1 MGLFSKKIT
10 VYKEKGCRAD
20 WKAAKRLLKEHGID
34 FSSTELPSEAPTCGC
49 GAKLDIRDF
58 GPKGKIDR
66 NFYYIDVAERRVP
79 GQRAAGRPGADF
91 LLTPGQVSYNMEGR
105 NYQRLE

>member
-1 MGLFSKKIT
+1 MMGFFSKKIT
-10 VYKEKGCRAD
+10 VYKEKGGRAD
-20 WKAAKRLLKEHGID
+20 WKAAKALLKEHSIG

-66 NFYYIDVAERRVP
+66 NFYYIDVAEADVP
-79 GQRAAGRPGADF
+79 RARELLAGRER
-91 LLTPGQVSYNMEGR
+91 TSS
-105 NYQRLE
+105 